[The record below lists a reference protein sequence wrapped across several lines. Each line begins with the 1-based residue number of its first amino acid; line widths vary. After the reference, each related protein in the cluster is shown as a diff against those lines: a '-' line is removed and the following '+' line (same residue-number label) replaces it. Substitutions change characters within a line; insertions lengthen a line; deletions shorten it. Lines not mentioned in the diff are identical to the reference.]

1 MPTKS
6 DIIRLRHM
14 LETADK
20 AKSFTEGKA
29 RQDLDRDEK
38 LALALVRL
46 IEIIGE
52 AAAKVSAEV
61 QVRYTNIPWKEI
73 VGTRNRLIHGYEDVD
88 YDIVWSIVVE
98 DLSDLSRE
106 LRTALLK
113 ETGTDRETLWE

>member
-14 LETADK
+14 LEAADK
-20 AKSFTEGKA
+20 AKAFTGGKA

-52 AAAKVSAEV
+52 AAATEDRPPQRDRNGPGNTLEIEPLRVVLALPILDTLDPILYYSA
-61 QVRYTNIPWKEI
+61 
-73 VGTRNRLIHGYEDVD
+73 
-88 YDIVWSIVVE
+88 
-98 DLSDLSRE
+98 
-106 LRTALLK
+106 
-113 ETGTDRETLWE
+113 

>member
-14 LETADK
+14 LEAADK
-20 AKSFTEGKA
+20 AKAFTDGKA

-52 AAAKVSAEV
+52 AAAKVSVYV
-61 QVRYTNIPWKEI
+61 QGRHTSIPWKEI

-113 ETGTDRETLWE
+113 ETGTDQETLWK

>member
-14 LETADK
+14 LEAADK
-20 AKSFTEGKA
+20 AKGFTDGKA

-52 AAAKVSAEV
+52 AAAKVSVDV
-61 QVRYTNIPWKEI
+61 QGRHANIPWKEI

-98 DLSDLSRE
+98 DLPNLSRE
-106 LRTALLK
+106 LRTVLLK
-113 ETGTDRETLWE
+113 ETGTDQ